1 MDKSLSILIY
11 IFAGL
16 ILLWFG
22 HSLFYGKLPPFFPKI
37 FSFKEW
43 KRINKKIKENKE
55 KEKKIEKGEAGTSR
69 ICPVCSSKLI
79 KNEQIKTTAFP
90 SVAGSRYRTMH
101 IRGCPICLNNNASR
115 KCPICEID
123 LNLNDF
129 LICRMFE
136 RSTSKNH
143 IHVLGCNHCKKT

>member
-1 MDKSLSILIY
+1 MDKSLYILIY

-43 KRINKKIKENKE
+43 RRINKKIEEKKENEE
-55 KEKKIEKGEAGTSR
+55 KVEKGDPGSSR
-69 ICPVCSSKLI
+69 VCPICSSKLI
-79 KNEQIKTTAFP
+79 KNEQIKTVAFP
-90 SVAGSRYRTMH
+90 SLAGSKYRTMH
-101 IRGCPICLNNNASR
+101 VRGCPICLNNGAPR
-115 KCPICEID
+115 KCPICEMD
-123 LNLNDF
+123 MNLDDF

-143 IHVLGCNHCKKT
+143 LHVLGCNHCRKT

>member
-1 MDKSLSILIY
+1 MDKSLYILIY

-22 HSLFYGKLPPFFPKI
+22 HSLFFGKLSPFFPKI

-43 KRINKKIKENKE
+43 RRLSKKIKEKE
-55 KEKKIEKGEAGTSR
+55 ENEKLFEKGEIGSSR
-69 ICPVCSSKLI
+69 VCPVCSSRLV
-79 KNEQIKTTAFP
+79 KNEQVKTKAFP
-90 SVAGSRYRTMH
+90 SVAGGKYRMMH
-101 IRGCPICLNNNASR
+101 IRGCPICLNNNADR
-115 KCPICEID
+115 TCPICKIELGLD
-123 LNLNDF
+123 DF

-143 IHVLGCNHCKKT
+143 IHVLGCNHCRKT